1 MAIKVRSGG
10 QWLPVSG
17 GGGEPVGTI
26 LMWAGASS
34 NIPQGYKLCDGT
46 ALSRTEFSAL
56 FAAIGT
62 VNGAGDGS
70 STFNIPDLRDKF
82 VVGATAGTGDTTYPG
97 VSPTA
102 TGGSASGAGTHTH
115 GYAFASRNNEV
126 IGNDYNSSGITNVTD
141 RGNISELE
149 QSGGPDGDRLAGY
162 TADTGDGGSVNGN
175 LPPYY
180 ALCYLIKVFNTR
192 ATAINSTPG
201 PPGPPGP
208 ASTVAGPPGPAST
221 VAGPPGPPGPASTV
235 AGPPGPPGGS
245 GNIQTFTSPGTWN
258 KPASGTIAN
267 VYMWGGGGG
276 GGGNSTLNGGGG
288 GGGYAEYN
296 IPMTSLATTVAVTVG
311 SGGAVNNNGGTSTF
325 GNSNYQVG
333 GGNAGHNGNN
343 QETHRYG
350 GNGGSPRG
358 TGTGGE
364 RGFYNSSFTDDGTQ
378 VTSNRAPED
387 TENGHSGGGGGS
399 AAGSTGTGSNG
410 GGAYMAGGGGGSRR
424 YNHQKSGGTSV
435 GGGNGG
441 ASGAAGSAP
450 GGGGGA
456 RAAGARGEVR
466 VVVL

>member
-1 MAIKVRSGG
+1 MVIKVRSGG

-46 ALSRTEFSAL
+46 ALSRTEFSSL

-62 VNGAGDGS
+62 VNGVGDGS

-82 VVGATAGTGDTTYPG
+82 VVGATASTGDTAYPG
-97 VSPTA
+97 VSPAA
-102 TGGSASGAGTHTH
+102 TGGDKDAVLIAHSHQTPT
-115 GYAFASRNNEV
+115 
-126 IGNDYNSSGITNVTD
+126 YNG
-141 RGNISELE
+141 
-149 QSGGPDGDRLAGY
+149 QSGSFETGY
-162 TADTGDGGSVNGN
+162 TSGGFDYGTQAPPTEKTAIDANGTTTTGASATQTGTNAN

-192 ATAINSTPG
+192 ATIEAGAGAPPG
-201 PPGPPGP
+201 PPGPPG
-208 ASTVAGPPGPAST
+208 ADGTDGTPGSPST
-221 VAGPPGPPGPASTV
+221 VAGPPGPPGS
-235 AGPPGPPGGS
+235 S

-296 IPMTSLATTVAVTVG
+296 IPMTSLATTVTVTVG
-311 SGGAVNNNGGTSTF
+311 TGGAVNNNGGTSTF

-333 GGNAGHNGNN
+333 GGNAGHNGTN
-343 QETHRYG
+343 QETHGYG

-364 RGFYNSSFTDDGTQ
+364 RGFYNSSFTDDGTH
-378 VTSNRAPED
+378 VTDNRAPES

-456 RAAGARGEVR
+456 RASGARGEVR

>member
-1 MAIKVRSGG
+1 MAIKVRTNG

-34 NIPQGYKLCDGT
+34 NIPQGYKLCDGSF
-46 ALSRTEFSAL
+46 LSRSDYSSL

-62 VNGAGDGS
+62 TNGAGDGS
-70 STFNIPDLRDKF
+70 TTFKIPDLRDKF
-82 VVGATAGTGDTTYPG
+82 VVGATAGSGDTTYPG

-102 TGGSASGAGTHTH
+102 TGGQKDASLPSHYHNLPGDDQLSNANGK
-115 GYAFASRNNEV
+115 
-126 IGNDYNSSGITNVTD
+126 
-141 RGNISELE
+141 
-149 QSGGPDGDRLAGY
+149 SGGTQFGTTPTWSNTSDDNFNYDATSTLS
-162 TADTGDGGSVNGN
+162 GGGKLWRTTTVGESVTNKN

-192 ATAINSTPG
+192 ATTDA
-201 PPGPPGP
+201 
-208 ASTVAGPPGPAST
+208 ALAGP
-221 VAGPPGPPGPASTV
+221 AGPPGPPGPASTV

-245 GNIQTFTSPGTWN
+245 GNVQTFTSPGTWN

-276 GGGNSTLNGGGG
+276 GGGYNNMNGGGG

-296 IPMTSLATTVAVTVG
+296 IPMTSLATTVSVTVG

-333 GGNAGHNGNN
+333 GGNAGHNGTN
-343 QETHRYG
+343 QETHGYG

-378 VTSNRAPED
+378 ITSNRAPES

-410 GGAYMAGGGGGSRR
+410 GGAFMAGGGGGSRR
-424 YNHQKSGGTSV
+424 YNHQKAGGTSV

>member
-82 VVGATAGTGDTTYPG
+82 VVGATAGSGDTTYPG

-162 TADTGDGGSVNGN
+162 TADTGDGGSANGN

-192 ATAINSTPG
+192 ATALSTTPGPAG
-201 PPGPPGP
+201 PPGPPGTDGTNGTP
-208 ASTVAGPPGPAST
+208 STVAGPPGA
-221 VAGPPGPPGPASTV
+221 PGPPGSVTNLSQVVRSFGSNSQYTPTAGTKNITV
-235 AGPPGPPGGS
+235 YC
-245 GNIQTFTSPGTWN
+245 
-258 KPASGTIAN
+258 
-267 VYMWGGGGG
+267 VGGGG
-276 GGGNSTLNGGGG
+276 GGGNASGDDSGEQSDFGAASGGGG
-288 GGGYAEYN
+288 GGATIGYYN
-296 IPMTSLATTVAVTVG
+296 IV
-311 SGGAVNNNGGTSTF
+311 SG
-325 GNSNYQVG
+325 
-333 GGNAGHNGNN
+333 
-343 QETHRYG
+343 
-350 GNGGSPRG
+350 
-358 TGTGGE
+358 
-364 RGFYNSSFTDDGTQ
+364 FTASIVIG
-378 VTSNRAPED
+378 
-387 TENGHSGGGGGS
+387 GGGGGS
-399 AAGSTGTGSNG
+399 AGGGESKFTPTGGQYSGNGTLDANGGSGASSNASTG
-410 GGAYMAGGGGGSRR
+410 AGGGGA
-424 YNHQKSGGTSV
+424 SGGFNLTGHQGNNRSTSSSGGQYFQTPGNGGV
-435 GGGNGG
+435 AGFVFGTFGSGGNGAG
-441 ASGAAGSAP
+441 PTGGQATGESGTAG
-450 GGGGGA
+450 
-456 RAAGARGEVR
+456 
-466 VVVL
+466 VVVVYEYIA